1 MSTDKSIL
9 TLDINKLDISEF
21 PGFVHC
27 IYNAMRMSDYVTT
40 GEYFMTLYDEDL
52 QELIM
57 SVDGITVP
65 EGFEDPIAFKN
76 VLTLTILLR
85 IAEGSPD
92 VSEKDLHKSMSTV
105 CTYAAMEGLARAGHV
120 EIFHQNMCVA
130 DDSLDDSRI
139 VARRIKDE

>member
-27 IYNAMRMSDYVTT
+27 IYNSMRMSDYVTT
-40 GEYFMTLYDEDL
+40 GEYFMSLYDEDL
-52 QELIM
+52 QELLI
-57 SVDGITVP
+57 SVDDITVP

-92 VSEKDLHKSMSTV
+92 VSEKDLHKSMGIV
-105 CTYAAMEGLARAGHV
+105 CTYAAMEGLARAGQV

-130 DDSLDDSRI
+130 DDSLNDSRI
-139 VARRIKDE
+139 VAKRIKDE